1 MLLQTL
7 QALNST
13 VPYLVANLFCQGYPW
28 LEWSNQTFG
37 KWKKRRK
44 MAEATES
51 MGKNTCREELEAIY
65 SRTVIWLF
73 RADPSP
79 YSEGVPEC
87 RNDWRRLNPTDG
99 NNESCILLTVF
110 SNHLR
115 VSDRYDSPEQLRRK
129 TIFIIYICIN
139 HTCIS
144 IGARVIF
151 RSLHNYSSLKLT
163 SFATLTVLLFSTVCS
178 RSWQLPIAFCFISL
192 SCSYFDYQHQQW

>member
-1 MLLQTL
+1 MVGMVQ
-7 QALNST
+7 
-13 VPYLVANLFCQGYPW
+13 
-28 LEWSNQTFG
+28 SNI
-37 KWKKRRK
+37 RK
-44 MAEATES
+44 MEEATENGRS
-51 MGKNTCREELEAIY
+51 NGEYGQEHMQRRAWSHLHSTVGQWFGYSEL
-65 SRTVIWLF
+65 T
-73 RADPSP
+73 PSP

-87 RNDWRRLNPTDG
+87 QNDWRRLNPTDG

-151 RSLHNYSSLKLT
+151 WSLHNYSSLKLT
-163 SFATLTVLLFSTVCS
+163 SFATLTVLLLSTVCS